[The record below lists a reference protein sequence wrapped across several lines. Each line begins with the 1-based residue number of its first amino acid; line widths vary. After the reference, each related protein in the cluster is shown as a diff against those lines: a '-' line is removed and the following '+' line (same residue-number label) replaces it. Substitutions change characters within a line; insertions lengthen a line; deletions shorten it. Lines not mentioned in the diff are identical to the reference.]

1 MYPTFLS
8 SWSSF
13 VWPLIITQTEDMFT
27 IPVGMTYFSSEAKD
41 CSNWVQI
48 MTGAA
53 LLVLPLIQL
62 FLVFQKQIIRGIA
75 TTGLK

>member
-1 MYPTFLS
+1 
-8 SWSSF
+8 
-13 VWPLIITQTEDMFT
+13 MFT